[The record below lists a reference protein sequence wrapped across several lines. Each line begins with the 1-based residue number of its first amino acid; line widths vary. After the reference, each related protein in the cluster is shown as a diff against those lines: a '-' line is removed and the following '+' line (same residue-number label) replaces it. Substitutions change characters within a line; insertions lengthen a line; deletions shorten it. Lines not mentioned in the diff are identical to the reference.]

1 MRHAGAYLPAQS
13 VDLLA
18 SPIIGAAEAPNSFDV
33 FTDKLFAGGATML
46 VLVFL
51 SVYATATAIERLAQF
66 KKEILASGISMA
78 LITTAA
84 GLLIAIPSMALSHYF
99 KGRINGYALLI
110 EQELTQLRRL
120 WNHQKRNVYKGRA
133 L

>member
-1 MRHAGAYLPAQS
+1 
-13 VDLLA
+13 
-18 SPIIGAAEAPNSFDV
+18 
-33 FTDKLFAGGATML
+33 ML
-46 VLVFL
+46 VLVLL
-51 SVYATATAIERLAQF
+51 SVYATATAIEPLAQF

-99 KGRINGYALLI
+99 KGRINGYALFI
-110 EQELTQLRRL
+110 EQELTQLQRL
-120 WNHQKRNVYKGRA
+120 WNRQKRNLYKGRA